1 MIKIVQSAHTFRNSS
16 TNFCLFCSMD
26 CMSFRTPEN
35 ISFWWPSIST
45 RRFCK
50 LQSLSYIT
58 CYGNYMLFT
67 LCWLMLQVINGNQKK
82 VNVCSQVSGC
92 LFFILDLPPL
102 ICISPTDLAVLSLVF
117 SGSVLFLLH
126 IWPQTKM
133 FIKLTLFCNDKC
145 QIFWLQYCTSSKSY
159 GIASEHCIL
168 FASNQEKKKT
178 VLQ

>member
-1 MIKIVQSAHTFRNSS
+1 MIKIDQSAHTFRNSS

-102 ICISPTDLAVLSLVF
+102 ICISPTDLAVLSLIF

-126 IWPQTKM
+126 IWPQTKT
-133 FIKLTLFCNDKC
+133 FIKLTLFCKWQTSNILITILH
-145 QIFWLQYCTSSKSY
+145 IF
-159 GIASEHCIL
+159 
-168 FASNQEKKKT
+168 
-178 VLQ
+178 